1 MDDQELDKGSRN
13 TYLLRLLLHESVR
26 YADWDTATEV
36 SHLRYL
42 GIVSEWGAWSNGEM
56 VGWVTGGHHMP

>member
-1 MDDQELDKGSRN
+1 MDDQELDKDSRN

-42 GIVSEWGAWSNGEM
+42 GIGVSREHGVM
-56 VGWVTGGHHMP
+56 VRW